1 MFERFTE
8 RARRVIFF
16 GRYEAGMLGSKWIE
30 TEHLLLA
37 LMKEDE
43 VLPHE
48 LCIEAKEAIR
58 KRIEEQRATTSIPLS
73 TDLPLSRDSQH
84 VLHFAAEESDKMHHK
99 SIDTGHLVLG
109 LLRVDCLAT
118 RLLREHGIEYQNF
131 RKSICPPIP
140 DKPAR
145 AISFELAAPLLQPTV
160 QRLQGLINGALPEL
174 AGHSEANSGQFLK
187 RKPWT
192 RKEALGHLVDHAS
205 SHQQWFA
212 RALTEPSIAIL
223 SYPQDDWVAAQ
234 HYRDFS
240 WQDLTDLWCL
250 LNELII
256 HVLTRTPA
264 EKLNTPCRIGVE
276 SPIPLSSLATRY
288 VDHCEDVIGQI
299 LAHL

>member
-16 GRYEAGMLGSKWIE
+16 GRYEAGMLGSAWIE

-48 LCIEAKEAIR
+48 LSGKAKEAIR
-58 KRIEEQRATTSIPLS
+58 RRIEELRDTTSIPLS

-84 VLHFAAEESDKMHHK
+84 VLHFGAEESDKLHHK
-99 SIDTGHLVLG
+99 SIDSGHLVLG
-109 LLRVDCLAT
+109 LLRIDCLAT
-118 RLLREHGIEYQNF
+118 RLLREHGIEYQSF
-131 RKSICPPIP
+131 RKSISPPIP
-140 DKPAR
+140 DKPAGV
-145 AISFELAAPLLQPTV
+145 ISFELAAPLLQPTV
-160 QRLQGLINGALPEL
+160 LRLQDLINGALAQL
-174 AGHSEANSGQFLK
+174 AGYSAADSGKLLK
-187 RKPWT
+187 RKRWT
-192 RKEALGHLVDHAS
+192 RKEALGHLVDCAS

-212 RALTEPSIAIL
+212 RALTEPSIAIF
-223 SYPQDDWVAAQ
+223 SYPPDDWVAAQ

-240 WQDLTDLWCL
+240 WQDLTDLWSL

-276 SPIPLSSLATRY
+276 APMPLSNLATRY
-288 VDHCEDVIGQI
+288 VDHCEDIIGQI

>member
-16 GRYEAGMLGSKWIE
+16 GRFEAGKLGASWIE

-48 LCIEAKEAIR
+48 LHLQAKEAIR
-58 KRIEEQRATTSIPLS
+58 TRIEEQRVTASIPLS
-73 TDLPLSRDSQH
+73 ADLPLSRDSQH
-84 VLHFAAEESDKMHHK
+84 ALHFAAEESKKMHHK
-99 SIDTGHLVLG
+99 SIDSGHLVLG

-131 RKSICPPIP
+131 RQSMSPPIP
-140 DKPAR
+140 DKPAG
-145 AISFELAAPLLQPTV
+145 AISFELAVPLLRPTV
-160 QRLQGLINGALPEL
+160 QRLQGLIDGTFPQL
-174 AGHSEANSGQFLK
+174 AGYSEADSGKFLK

-192 RKEALGHLVDHAS
+192 RKEAVGHLVDYAS

-212 RALTEPSIAIL
+212 RALTEPSIAVL
-223 SYPQDDWVAAQ
+223 SYPPDDWVAAQ
-234 HYRDFS
+234 HYRNFS
-240 WQDLTDLWCL
+240 WPDLMDLWSL

-256 HVLTRTPA
+256 HVLTRTPE

-276 SPIPLSSLATRY
+276 SPIPLSNLATRY
-288 VDHCEDVIGQI
+288 ADHCEDVIGQI
-299 LAHL
+299 LSHL